1 MTSLPGHPAHCSCG
15 ACAYAVAEQLEAQVA
30 QDMRETV
37 DVAMVWLTGRTSAE
51 PWRFAHQ
58 LMVAGV
64 FRQAGL
70 LGLIDC
76 SRCGD
81 RGCAWCQ
88 AQL

>member
-1 MTSLPGHPAHCSCG
+1 MSKLPNGTPISHA
-15 ACAYAVAEQLEAQVA
+15 ALLAQVD
-30 QDMRETV
+30 QDRKETV

-81 RGCAWCQ
+81 RGCEWCQ